1 MMRNPELSL
10 PLNHWIIFKND
21 ELIIVLT
28 IFLTSLCHQIP
39 FLNIKKLI
47 SNLRTFKMLP
57 VIFNHVYMYVCTHN
71 THVLLNIDLRE
82 SSTILSLDCAMVMM

>member
-71 THVLLNIDLRE
+71 THVLLITLT
-82 SSTILSLDCAMVMM
+82 SVKVQQYFLWIAPWL